1 MVRTA
6 PISFRI
12 EPVLKE
18 ALEKAAKED
27 MRSLSSMVEKILTGW
42 CQEKGYLER
51 A

>member
-12 EPVLKE
+12 EPALKE

-27 MRSLSSMVEKILTGW
+27 MRSLSSMIEKILIGW
-42 CQEKGYLER
+42 CQENGYLQKG
-51 A
+51 